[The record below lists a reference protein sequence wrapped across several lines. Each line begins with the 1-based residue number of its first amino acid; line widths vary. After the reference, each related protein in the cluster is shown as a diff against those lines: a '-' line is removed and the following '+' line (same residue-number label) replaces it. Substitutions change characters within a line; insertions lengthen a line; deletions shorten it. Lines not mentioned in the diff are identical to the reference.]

1 MLQRFPWLLQR
12 GIRFEYTKTFHI
24 RGCASRGNMDIKA
37 MPSFSLLMG
46 NRRPYNRLP
55 DLERRLAGSRE
66 CTGEGLWPS
75 FFKKD
80 RILLKKKKKSSFLF
94 AARCA
99 LFGVLVGILQHG
111 TSIQNRY
118 RTLADLCQTSS
129 FLSASATLTH
139 THTHT
144 HMQK

>member
-1 MLQRFPWLLQR
+1 MHGGRAVAIFLQ
-12 GIRFEYTKTFHI
+12 
-24 RGCASRGNMDIKA
+24 
-37 MPSFSLLMG
+37 
-46 NRRPYNRLP
+46 
-55 DLERRLAGSRE
+55 ERQNFVE
-66 CTGEGLWPS
+66 
-75 FFKKD
+75 
-80 RILLKKKKKSSFLF
+80 KKKKSSFLF

-129 FLSASATLTH
+129 FLSASATRTH

-144 HMQK
+144 HTRRSRRGSELAYTARTQHPTELSGRGGELLEPGLKASWWDDTRT